1 MSFDVVQRV
10 NALIA
15 LASSP
20 NRNEAESAAYK
31 ACQLIREH
39 KLVVTSST
47 QALPEATPPGRPY
60 KPRHQPTAPRSS
72 PPGGDEPSPSTT
84 PTGTKLYGLCRGCGA
99 RVSYGESMCA
109 SCASVDQVNA
119 RHVYGAWH
127 VECQTCGAR
136 SPSAPNS
143 VVAAAAASMFGYRV
157 VDGRTVCPACAAT
170 VP

>member
-47 QALPEATPPGRPY
+47 QALPETSSPAPSGRPTY
-60 KPRHQPTAPRSS
+60 KPRHHPQPSTSA
-72 PPGGDEPSPSTT
+72 EPSPSTT

-99 RVSYGESMCA
+99 RVSYGESTCV

-119 RHVYGAWH
+119 RHVYGSWH